1 MGGVRSFRELV
12 VWQRSVE
19 LTLTVYELTKAFP
32 KEELFGLSSQLRRA
46 AVSIPSNIAEGQG
59 RQSRGEFLQFL
70 GVARGSM
77 FEVQTQLLIA
87 RRLGYAAEEMIGRCE
102 GLGDE
107 VGKML
112 NALIAS
118 LNV

>member
-19 LTLTVYELTKAFP
+19 LTLAVYELTKTFP
-32 KEELFGLSSQLRRA
+32 KDEMFGLSSQLRRA
-46 AVSIPSNIAEGQG
+46 AVSIPSNVAEGQG
-59 RQSRGEFLQFL
+59 RGSRGEFLQFL
-70 GVARGSM
+70 GIARGSV

-87 RRLGYAAEEMIGRCE
+87 RRLGYVGEELIVRCE

-118 LNV
+118 LNI

>member
-1 MGGVRSFRELV
+1 
-12 VWQRSVE
+12 
-19 LTLTVYELTKAFP
+19 
-32 KEELFGLSSQLRRA
+32 LRRDK
-46 AVSIPSNIAEGQG
+46 
-59 RQSRGEFLQFL
+59 GEDLAGSFYSFLEF
-70 GVARGSM
+70 ARGSV

-87 RRLGYAAEEMIGRCE
+87 RRLGYVGEELIVGCE

-118 LNV
+118 LNI